1 MITIYDLKPR
11 FQNLLR
17 PLCTKLVSAGIT
29 ANQVTVFA
37 AVLSAAGGAAILFY
51 STSSVPLL
59 LLPVLLFIRMALNAI
74 DGMMA
79 REFNQKS
86 NLGAILN
93 ELTDVIAD
101 ALLYLPFALI
111 PGINAYLIVAL
122 VTLGILVEMIGVVSI
137 QIGASRRYDGPFG
150 KSDRAFA
157 FGFIAVVLALD
168 FAPDF
173 WLNILFSAL
182 IALSCYTI
190 FNRARQALREAR
202 KSS

>member
-17 PLCTKLVSAGIT
+17 PLCSKLVVMGIT
-29 ANQVTVFA
+29 ANQITIF
-37 AVLSAAGGAAILFY
+37 AVLLSAIGGAAILFNPA
-51 STSSVPLL
+51 SPAPLL
-59 LLPVLLFIRMALNAI
+59 FLPVLLFIRMALNAI

-101 ALLYLPFALI
+101 AMLYLPFALI
-111 PGINAYLIVAL
+111 PGINAYLIVVL
-122 VTLGILVEMIGVVSI
+122 VTLSILVEMIGVVSI

-157 FGFIAVVLALD
+157 FGFIAILLALD
-168 FAPDF
+168 FAPTL
-173 WLNILFSAL
+173 WVNILLSAL
-182 IALSCYTI
+182 VALACYTI
-190 FNRARQALREAR
+190 FNRAKQALREAGEP
-202 KSS
+202 S

>member
-1 MITIYDLKPR
+1 M
-11 FQNLLR
+11 
-17 PLCTKLVSAGIT
+17 GIT
-29 ANQVTVFA
+29 ANQVTIFA
-37 AVLSAAGGAAILFY
+37 TLLSAIGGAAILFNPA
-51 STSSVPLL
+51 SPAPLL
-59 LLPVLLFIRMALNAI
+59 FLPVLLFIRMALNAI

-111 PGINAYLIVAL
+111 PGIDAYLIIAI

-150 KSDRAFA
+150 KSDRAFV
-157 FGFIAVVLALD
+157 FGFIAVVIALG
-168 FAPDF
+168 FVPVL
-173 WLNILFSAL
+173 WLNILLSVL
-182 IALSCYTI
+182 IVLSCYTI
-190 FNRARQALREAR
+190 FNRAKQALIEAGET
-202 KSS
+202 S

>member
-17 PLCTKLVSAGIT
+17 PLCSKLVVMGIT
-29 ANQVTVFA
+29 ANQVTIFA
-37 AVLSAAGGAAILFY
+37 TLLSAIGGAAILFNPA
-51 STSSVPLL
+51 SPAPLL
-59 LLPVLLFIRMALNAI
+59 FLPVLLFIRMALNAI

-111 PGINAYLIVAL
+111 PGIDAYLIIAI

-150 KSDRAFA
+150 KSDRAFV
-157 FGFIAVVLALD
+157 FGFIAVVIALG
-168 FAPDF
+168 FVPVL
-173 WLNILFSAL
+173 WLNILLSVL
-182 IALSCYTI
+182 IVLSCYTI
-190 FNRARQALREAR
+190 FNRAKQALIEAGET
-202 KSS
+202 S